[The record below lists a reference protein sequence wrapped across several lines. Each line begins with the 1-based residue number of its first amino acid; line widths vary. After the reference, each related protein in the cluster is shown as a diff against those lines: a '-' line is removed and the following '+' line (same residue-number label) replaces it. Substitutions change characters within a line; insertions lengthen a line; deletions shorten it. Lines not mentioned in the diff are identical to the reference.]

1 MNAGT
6 RIEQTPTGIKIGS
19 AYQPGA
25 YEVRTPDEYRA
36 FRPAVTQDGAR
47 LQAALIHQDS
57 KRFDWEEALACVAF
71 VAFMVALIFG
81 LPLIAE
87 IAR

>member
-19 AYQPGA
+19 AYERPA
-25 YEVRTPDEYRA
+25 YELRTRDEYRA
-36 FRPAVTQDGAR
+36 FRPTVTQDGAR
-47 LQAALIHQDS
+47 LQAALIDQDS

-71 VAFMVALIFG
+71 LAFMVLLIVG

-87 IAR
+87 VAK